1 MARCWPRRSRGMA
14 KRGWLWVAT
23 AALAAMLWSAALAHD
38 ESVARRSW
46 AESAWLRVW
55 PLGDVEKIF
64 QDEDGYFY
72 FVVLIAPLR
81 LTERGVYLDA
91 GRTLCPTDEDCD
103 VTFFSRLVGPANRQA
118 PLEGERFFLGTY
130 SRHAQGTSERLN
142 VPCESA
148 GIAGC
153 EP

>member
-1 MARCWPRRSRGMA
+1 MAECRPRRSMGMA
-14 KRGWLWVAT
+14 RRGWLRVAT
-23 AALAAMLWSAALAHD
+23 AALAAMVWSAALAHD

-55 PLGDVEKIF
+55 PVGVVEKILR
-64 QDEDGYFY
+64 DEDGYFH

-91 GRTLCPTDEDCD
+91 GRTLCPTDEGCL

-118 PLEGERFFLGTY
+118 PLEGEPFFLGSY
-130 SRHAQGTSERLN
+130 FRYAQGAPGRLHF
-142 VPCESA
+142 PCESA